1 MALPHDPLTIRR
13 GTPADAPA
21 VAEFAARSF
30 HESFAADNRPEDMA
44 MYMLIAFGPEQQR
57 RELADPA
64 HTYLLAEQGGRL
76 AGYALIRAAGE
87 TPECVATRPSVEVVR
102 FYVDRPWHGRG
113 VAAALMAECE
123 AEAGRRGARGMW
135 LGVWERNDRAV
146 AFYRKCG
153 FRDVGS
159 HEFVL
164 GTDRQTDR
172 VMERELGR
180 AGRASGSSGDGS

>member
-1 MALPHDPLTIRR
+1 MPVIRDPSPTIRR
-13 GTPADAPA
+13 GEPDDAPA
-21 VAEFAARSF
+21 IAEFAARVF

-44 MYMLIAFGPEQQR
+44 MYMLIAFGPDQQR
-57 RELADPA
+57 RELADPG
-64 HTYLLAEQGGRL
+64 HTYLLSEHGGRL
-76 AGYALIRAAGE
+76 AGYALIRDGGE
-87 TPECVATRPSVEVVR
+87 TPECVGTRPSVELVR

-113 VAAALMAECE
+113 VAVPLMVECE
-123 AEAGRRGARGMW
+123 AEARRRGARGIW
-135 LGVWERNDRAV
+135 LGVWERNHRAV

-172 VMERELGR
+172 VMARELR
-180 AGRASGSSGDGS
+180 

>member
-1 MALPHDPLTIRR
+1 MPVVNDHSLTIRR
-13 GTPADAPA
+13 GEPADAPA
-21 VAEFAARSF
+21 IAEFAARVF

-44 MYMLIAFGPEQQR
+44 MYMLVAFGPEQQR
-57 RELADPA
+57 RELADPDN
-64 HTYLLAEQGGRL
+64 TYLLAEQDGRL
-76 AGYALIRAAGE
+76 AGYALVRAGGE

-102 FYVDRPWHGRG
+102 FYVDRPWHGRS
-113 VAAALMAECE
+113 VAALLMAECE
-123 AEAGRRGARGMW
+123 AEARRRSARGMW

-164 GTDRQTDR
+164 GTDVQRDR
-172 VMERELGR
+172 VMERELP
-180 AGRASGSSGDGS
+180 